1 MMPLMNVI
9 GRAISSWRAGRR
21 RAPSPPHAQPV
32 PDHDPTTSEQAD
44 LRAELLETAHE
55 RDVSIAR
62 ASEAEEHARLAD
74 ERVQVF
80 AALERRVRIAERRAL
95 DAERRLDEISEQV
108 YSAASEADDAAP
120 EEPPGEAR
128 PAAELRARLSRAA
141 ERKRSNP
148 DPG

>member
-1 MMPLMNVI
+1 MP
-9 GRAISSWRAGRR
+9 G
-21 RAPSPPHAQPV
+21 
-32 PDHDPTTSEQAD
+32 HDPTTEQAV

-62 ASEAEEHARLAD
+62 AAEAEEHARLAD
-74 ERVQVF
+74 ERLHAF

-108 YSAASEADDAAP
+108 YAAASAADDAAP
-120 EEPPGEAR
+120 EEPPGEGG
-128 PAAELRARLSRAA
+128 PGAELRARLSRAA
-141 ERKRSNP
+141 ARRRSNP

>member
-1 MMPLMNVI
+1 M
-9 GRAISSWRAGRR
+9 
-21 RAPSPPHAQPV
+21 
-32 PDHDPTTSEQAD
+32 SEQAD